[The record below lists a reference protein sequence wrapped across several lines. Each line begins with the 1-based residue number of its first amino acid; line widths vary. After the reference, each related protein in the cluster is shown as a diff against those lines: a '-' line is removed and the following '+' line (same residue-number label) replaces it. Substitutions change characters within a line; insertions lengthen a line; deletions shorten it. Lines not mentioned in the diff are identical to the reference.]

1 MKNNFYKS
9 LIWMMDNDDECMEVK
24 DSIFEK
30 NVDEFF
36 YGDRDILQIMKS
48 RDSKVY
54 CEGKNYGKIQ
64 MLLNMLFYTKRL
76 VNEFEQD
83 DYEESIQS
91 MIEGFI
97 FMNSLFSSIL
107 MEYVFQRGESLDFG
121 VNYMPSNEIISYLN
135 VMEKDYTIRKLY
147 SSKLSNRYYKNL
159 LKYDKQVI
167 AKHLDFINILVILLV
182 IIEAPFYTEN
192 IKTISKSLLELLTN
206 ILVDCRV
213 CKVIVEPN
221 MFGSEYESG
230 SHVTTKMEIFF
241 LMSNQDRYCLRIDF
255 PHDQYAYI
263 HFNIHE
269 PGKKAGTGL
278 PIFLDEYDTLQSVCS
293 KDISLLF
300 YEYGKQFWFRSD
312 FESKLHEIFPEKSEE
327 YSVIIKKYKEKC
339 HVRLSE
345 DDVKKEDMKDILLA
359 FVEGMHVMKIDNCL
373 YEKTKTVDIEF
384 ELQKIRMNSIVQ
396 EMFMLLDEIECKNNI
411 YGTDV
416 EIEDFK
422 LKVLERFQSNFDYLE
437 ISHLEKDKMLE
448 MSDCEFL
455 ECLEE
460 KIDKL

>member
-107 MEYVFQRGESLDFG
+107 MEYVFQRGESLDFW

-167 AKHLDFINILVILLV
+167 AKHLDF
-182 IIEAPFYTEN
+182 
-192 IKTISKSLLELLTN
+192 
-206 ILVDCRV
+206 
-213 CKVIVEPN
+213 
-221 MFGSEYESG
+221 
-230 SHVTTKMEIFF
+230 
-241 LMSNQDRYCLRIDF
+241 
-255 PHDQYAYI
+255 
-263 HFNIHE
+263 
-269 PGKKAGTGL
+269 
-278 PIFLDEYDTLQSVCS
+278 
-293 KDISLLF
+293 
-300 YEYGKQFWFRSD
+300 
-312 FESKLHEIFPEKSEE
+312 
-327 YSVIIKKYKEKC
+327 
-339 HVRLSE
+339 
-345 DDVKKEDMKDILLA
+345 
-359 FVEGMHVMKIDNCL
+359 
-373 YEKTKTVDIEF
+373 
-384 ELQKIRMNSIVQ
+384 
-396 EMFMLLDEIECKNNI
+396 
-411 YGTDV
+411 
-416 EIEDFK
+416 
-422 LKVLERFQSNFDYLE
+422 
-437 ISHLEKDKMLE
+437 
-448 MSDCEFL
+448 
-455 ECLEE
+455 
-460 KIDKL
+460 